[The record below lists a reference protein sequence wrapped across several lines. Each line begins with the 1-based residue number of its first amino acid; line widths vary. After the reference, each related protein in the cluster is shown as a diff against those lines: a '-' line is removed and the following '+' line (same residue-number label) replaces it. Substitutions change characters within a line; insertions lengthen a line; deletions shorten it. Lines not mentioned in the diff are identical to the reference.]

1 MQNADY
7 HIGRAAGK
15 RNREGTMDKKIATTE
30 KEVMVKKE
38 AEAVENVTAVQEEAK
53 KEAAPEIILQY
64 RGYEANIDAV
74 VEQVKAHY
82 RAKGHAQEAVESLQ
96 VYIKPED
103 FTAYYVLNDRV
114 SEIGRAHV

>member
-1 MQNADY
+1 
-7 HIGRAAGK
+7 
-15 RNREGTMDKKIATTE
+15 MDKKIATTE

-38 AEAVENVTAVQEEAK
+38 AVKNVTAVQEEAK

-82 RAKGHAQEAVESLQ
+82 RAKGHTQEAVESLQ

-114 SEIGRAHV
+114 SGKISLF